1 MSMTNINIR
10 TDSDVKKQAQTLFNN
25 LGLDMTTAIN
35 MFLRQ
40 SVRQQAIPLDFF
52 LGDDGEETL
61 AQSLADMEAGIH
73 GLSLDEFDLFMQ
85 NIIRNGAVR
94 NG

>member
-10 TDSDVKKQAQTLFNN
+10 TDSEVKLQAQTLFAN

-40 SVRQQAIPLDFF
+40 SVRQQALPLDFF

-61 AQSLADMEAGIH
+61 AQSLADMDSGIR
-73 GLSLDEFDLFMQ
+73 GL
-85 NIIRNGAVR
+85 
-94 NG
+94 

>member
-1 MSMTNINIR
+1 MANINIR
-10 TDSDVKKQAQTLFNN
+10 IDSAVKSQAQTLFSN

-40 SVRQQAIPLDFF
+40 AVRQQALPLDFC
-52 LGDDGEETL
+52 LGDDSEETL
-61 AQSLADMEAGIH
+61 AQSLADMDSGIR
-73 GLSLDEFDLFMQ
+73 GLSLDEFDSFMQ
-85 NIIRNGAVR
+85 NIIRKGAVA

>member
-10 TDSDVKKQAQTLFNN
+10 TDSDVKSQAQTLFTN

-40 SVRQQAIPLDFF
+40 SVREQALPLDFF

-61 AQSLADMEAGIH
+61 AQSLADIDSGIR
-73 GLSLDEFDLFMQ
+73 GLPLDEFDVFIQ
-85 NIIRNGAVR
+85 SIIRKEAVNNG
-94 NG
+94 

>member
-10 TDSDVKKQAQTLFNN
+10 TDSNVKSQAQTLFSN

-40 SVRQQAIPLDFF
+40 AVRQQALPLDFCM
-52 LGDDGEETL
+52 GDDGEDTL
-61 AQSLADMEAGIH
+61 ALSLADMDSGIR
-73 GLSLDEFDLFMQ
+73 GLSLDEFDRFMH
-85 NIIRNGAVR
+85 NVIRQGAAQ
-94 NG
+94 

>member
-10 TDSDVKKQAQTLFNN
+10 TDSHVKSQAQALFSN

-40 SVRQQAIPLDFF
+40 AVRQQALPLHVS
-52 LGDDGEETL
+52 LNDDGEDTL
-61 AQSLADMEAGIH
+61 ALSLADMDSGIR
-73 GLSLDEFDLFMQ
+73 GLSLDEFDRFMH
-85 NIIRNGAVR
+85 NVIRQGAAQ
-94 NG
+94 

>member
-10 TDSDVKKQAQTLFNN
+10 TDSNVKSQAQALFSN

-40 SVRQQAIPLDFF
+40 AVRQQALPLQVS
-52 LGDDGEETL
+52 LNDDGEDTL
-61 AQSLADMEAGIH
+61 ALSLADLDCGIR
-73 GLSLDEFDLFMQ
+73 GLSLDEFDRFMH
-85 NIIRNGAVR
+85 NVIRQGAAQ
-94 NG
+94 

>member
-10 TDSDVKKQAQTLFNN
+10 TDSEVKSQAQTLFSN

-40 SVRQQAIPLDFF
+40 SVRQQALPLDFY
-52 LGDDGEETL
+52 LGDDGGETL
-61 AQSLADMEAGIH
+61 AQSLADIDSGIS
-73 GLSLDEFDLFMQ
+73 GLSLDEFDVLMK
-85 NIIRNGAVR
+85 NIIQKGAAYS
-94 NG
+94 G

>member
-10 TDSDVKKQAQTLFNN
+10 TDSEVKSQAQTLFTN

-40 SVRQQAIPLDFF
+40 AVRQQALPLDFS

-61 AQSLADMEAGIH
+61 AQSLADMDAGIR
-73 GLSLDEFDLFMQ
+73 GLSLDEFDCFMQ
-85 NIIRNGAVR
+85 KIIREGAAYA
-94 NG
+94 G